1 MLQAVQ
7 TKLAILTLS
16 VAMGK
21 LMQIITATYDLNR
34 NVAKYLH
41 QPPKSGSEYD
51 FIVVGSGSSGS
62 VVAGRLAAAGHRILL
77 IEAGGPS
84 HPLQVCHSKRLGNS

>member
-41 QPPKSGSEYD
+41 HPPKE
-51 FIVVGSGSSGS
+51 
-62 VVAGRLAAAGHRILL
+62 RLR
-77 IEAGGPS
+77 
-84 HPLQVCHSKRLGNS
+84 V

>member
-7 TKLAILTLS
+7 TKLAILILS
-16 VAMGK
+16 MAMGK
-21 LMQIITATYDLNR
+21 LMHIITATYDFNR
-34 NVAKYLH
+34 HVAKYLEP
-41 QPPKSGSEYD
+41 PPKSGSEYD

-84 HPLQVCHSKRLGNS
+84 HPLQVCHS

>member
-16 VAMGK
+16 IAMGK
-21 LMQIITATYDLNR
+21 LMQIITATYDFNR
-34 NVAKYLH
+34 NMAKYLQH
-41 QPPKSGSEYD
+41 PPKSGSEYD

-62 VVAGRLAAAGHRILL
+62 VSLFVLPRPIISVKSCYLK
-77 IEAGGPS
+77 S
-84 HPLQVCHSKRLGNS
+84 VSV